1 MEASSDKFQCD
12 AHIGVH
18 WLTFSENLPLG
29 GLSGSHSGSSWGSLH
44 KKPEGPHIITDIF
57 ETVENSSIRLGWL
70 TLGLLLI
77 VDLRPLTF
85 VAVLGLGVEGGRG
98 TGVE

>member
-1 MEASSDKFQCD
+1 MEASSDKLQRD

-29 GLSGSHSGSSWGSLH
+29 TLSGAHSGSGWGSLH
-44 KKPEGPHIITDIF
+44 ARIRGTSILKIND
-57 ETVENSSIRLGWL
+57 SIRVGWL

-85 VAVLGLGVEGGRG
+85 VAVLGLGVEGGCG

>member
-1 MEASSDKFQCD
+1 MVC
-12 AHIGVH
+12 
-18 WLTFSENLPLG
+18 LG
-29 GLSGSHSGSSWGSLH
+29 PILAPAGAVCIQKS
-44 KKPEGPHIITDIF
+44 EGPHITDLF
-57 ETVENSSIRLGWL
+57 ETVENSSIRVGWL